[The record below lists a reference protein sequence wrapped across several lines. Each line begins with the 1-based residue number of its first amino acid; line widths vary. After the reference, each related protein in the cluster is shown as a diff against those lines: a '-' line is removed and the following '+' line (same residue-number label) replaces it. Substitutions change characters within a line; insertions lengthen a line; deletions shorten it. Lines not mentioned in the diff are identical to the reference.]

1 MGCLVK
7 SICRR
12 LNLIRRDQEQ
22 NAKFQSI
29 KAAIQ
34 EGINSGVS
42 NKTVKD
48 IMEEV
53 EVRLGVDG
61 RL

>member
-1 MGCLVK
+1 M
-7 SICRR
+7 
-12 LNLIRRDQEQ
+12 LNLVHRDQEQ
-22 NAKFQSI
+22 NAKFQALKS
-29 KAAIQ
+29 AVQ

-48 IMEEV
+48 ITEEV